1 MNIWTQTFLCR
12 IIFHKTSDGVNQY
25 GRLEMKELGVS
36 LMSKYA
42 PPPLAFHGR
51 GEWPRRVVT
60 LSFFKQGL
68 LVAILSRTNVW
79 FELGHLI

>member
-1 MNIWTQTFLCR
+1 MNIWTQTFFVSLFFIR
-12 IIFHKTSDGVNQY
+12 PLMGVNQY